1 MCNNIYMKNVGILGG
16 TFNPVHL
23 EHVNMAINAIKELKL
38 DKLLIVP
45 SKIPPHKNTIPLPG
59 KERLKMLE
67 LAFSNVEKVEIC
79 DWEIRQGGK
88 SYSYLTVEHFS
99 NVYKSANLYFIVG
112 GDMLNDFRTWKNP
125 SRILELCDLAVFTR
139 EGYYTNYKQEK
150 EYFIKN
156 FNKPFIKLNYV
167 GKNVSSTKIRVFSA
181 FGLNLDGQSIKEVT
195 EYIQKNNLYAQNNI
209 VEFVKNNL
217 TAKRLIHTANV
228 TVLAL
233 TKAREL
239 KLDENKILTACI
251 LHDCAKYLNP
261 KDFADFTL
269 PIDVPSPVV
278 HAFLGEHIARKVLKI
293 EDEEV
298 LDAIKYHTS
307 GKANM
312 SDLAKLVFVADMIEE
327 GRDYEGVEL
336 LREEF
341 EKDFENCF
349 LLCLKE
355 EMQHL
360 INKKSNV
367 YIETIN
373 AYDYYINKKRDEE

>member
-1 MCNNIYMKNVGILGG
+1 MKRIGIFGG

-23 EHVNMAINAIKELKL
+23 EHVNMAKQAIKELQL

-45 SKIPPHKNTIPLPG
+45 SKVPPHKNTIPAPG
-59 KERLKMLE
+59 EERLKMLKI
-67 LAFSNVEKVEIC
+67 AFSNVEKVEIS
-79 DWEIRQGGK
+79 DWEINNDGK

-99 NVYKSANLYFIVG
+99 EVYKNANLYFIVG

-125 SRILELCDLAVFTR
+125 ERIMQLVDLAVFHR
-139 EGYYTNYKQEK
+139 EGYFTNYEEEK
-150 EYFIKN
+150 KYFIKR
-156 FNKPFIKLNYV
+156 FSKPFIKLNYV
-167 GKNVSSTKIRVFSA
+167 GKNLSSTKIRVFSA
-181 FGLNLDGQSIKEVT
+181 FGLNLEGQTIEEVSN
-195 EYIQKNNLYAQNNI
+195 YIQKSNLYAQNNI
-209 VEFVKNNL
+209 IEFVKKNL
-217 TAKRLIHTANV
+217 TTKRLIHTANV
-228 TVLAL
+228 TILAL
-233 TKAREL
+233 SKAREL
-239 KLDENKILTACI
+239 QLDENKITTACI

-261 KDFADFTL
+261 QDYKGFSL

-278 HAFLGEHIARKVLKI
+278 HAFLGEYVARNVLGI

-312 SDLAKLVFVADMIEE
+312 SKLAKLVFVADMIEE
-327 GRDYEGVEL
+327 GRDYEGVEI

-341 EKDFENCF
+341 EKNFENCF

-373 AYDYYINKKRDEE
+373 AYDYYIINKREEE

>member
-1 MCNNIYMKNVGILGG
+1 MEKIGIFGG

-23 EHVNMAINAIKELKL
+23 EHVNMAKQAIKELQL

-45 SKIPPHKNTIPLPG
+45 SKIPPHKNTIPAPG
-59 KERLKMLE
+59 EERLNMLKI
-67 LAFSNVEKVEIC
+67 AFSNVEKVEIS
-79 DWEIRQGGK
+79 DWEINNDGK

-99 NVYKSANLYFIVG
+99 QVYKNANLYFIVG

-125 SRILELCDLAVFTR
+125 ERILELCNLAVFHR
-139 EGYYTNYKQEK
+139 EGYYTNYEEEK
-150 EYFIKN
+150 KYFIKR
-156 FNKPFIKLNYV
+156 FNKSFIKLNYI
-167 GKNVSSTKIRVFSA
+167 GKNLSSTKIRFFSA
-181 FGLNLDGQSIKEVT
+181 FGFNLEGQTLEEVT
-195 EYIQKNNLYAQNNI
+195 NYIQKNNLYAQNNI

-217 TAKRLIHTANV
+217 TTKRLIHTANV

-233 TKAREL
+233 SKAREL
-239 KLDENKILTACI
+239 QLDENKITTACI

-261 KDFADFTL
+261 KDYPNFIL

-278 HAFLGEHIARKVLKI
+278 HAFLGEYVARNILGI

-312 SDLAKLVFVADMIEE
+312 SKLAKLVFVADMVEE
-327 GRDYEGVEL
+327 GRNYEGVEI
-336 LREEF
+336 LRKEF
-341 EKDFENCF
+341 EKNFENCF

-360 INKKSNV
+360 INKKSNI

-373 AYDYYINKKRDEE
+373 AYDYYINNKREEE